1 MAHFRPSR
9 ASPPLR
15 APAGPSSRVSD
26 CTDVSYPPTAP
37 ELVGLSAE
45 EIDFIDQVIGRAP
58 ATASTFLTVFK
69 AYNDVLQERGLDPQN
84 EVVYYGKLLKIGT
97 LKGKN
102 WADKWNMVKEQQG
115 YVPKAAASARGGRTT
130 RVWRTTPTPSRLA
143 AATKVLYHPREPDT
157 FTLHSHQE
165 DTGNT
170 EDDLATKPGIN
181 RRYPDTNG
189 HDTPR
194 PIRRF
199 GSTTTTVSSNSLG
212 LDTGLPTET
221 NPSDFLRRLAARART
236 AAVPRWDAETAAET
250 HTQVSSVPPSY
261 GAIVRDEAPGIPYK
275 DKGKGR
281 ELPLQRRFG
290 VVQEPSLAM
299 PVQPLPKQPPPPQQ
313 SERRGSVVNAE
324 DAFRRVKQAQDEET
338 AAQFYNDRLV
348 ERCYEVWKQGYEWI
362 VTTGEQIAEARDSLI
377 LRRALLTW
385 RNRTAQRRELY
396 LRVSAL
402 SDRRYLKRFYRIWQQ
417 KDQDRKHHRKQ
428 LEWREDVRGRTKA
441 VRERGELRL
450 KKDMWSKWRQSY
462 LSGLAEQ
469 QFSRKVLTRFFNKWN
484 ARLRKLD
491 ELEAAADYFEH
502 DQDERL
508 RNSLWDAWRHR
519 TELRHVEKTMTV
531 RVNLRIMANAMDV
544 WRRIQAQYHVAERF
558 NNMLVLKH
566 TLRRWQ
572 AAQARI
578 QAMEHRA
585 AKHVARRNDVLVRAI
600 MRIWKAHE
608 RGQLLTRVRAM
619 RVLKLAWAQ
628 WRRRMEEQRER
639 EELAQLFRTRSAS
652 LQGVSALKRWRGV
665 YQSHQNAQSF
675 AVHYDRQ
682 RLQYQTM
689 LSWRLQL
696 RAHLRKAKQAKVAR
710 KYLLLRRC
718 FHTWTAKVEEKRR
731 EKKLRE
737 FQMRKAKKVFEE
749 WHARARQQRFLK
761 LAEQEIQT
769 RVALRIMTNTLRHW
783 TTRVADL
790 KFRELETIQHRDHA
804 VVLRAYEKWKAVGK
818 RHVHELSLMESY
830 QDVKRAENMR
840 KVFVRWLTAARK
852 ARHRRLQLQEKEE
865 EFKLMTIAS
874 AFDKWREHYMEIRLQ
889 PLADSFIK
897 QRQTD
902 LVIRAFTA
910 WKKKSL
916 LPTAVK
922 VYNHNLKKAY
932 WAKWKKL
939 MPQALQA
946 KAAREMDRRNTLGK
960 AFALWRKIQKR
971 KIEHKAI
978 NYARYLEL
986 LSSGP
991 RQPPAAPRGAT
1002 LAPRAR
1008 NVFPARNT
1016 IRPATPT
1023 EDETEEAPHPASS
1036 ASRAPF
1042 ARPSANPPRAG
1053 IVSLLANKPRTASP
1067 ERARRTCSP
1076 ERPKFSSRRTIPRD
1090 SSPSETEPEPAPP
1103 AYGGGISAWRKDIR
1117 APSTMKSASPSVAG
1131 DALSTA
1137 NMNVNPGRSSLWQEL
1152 KEVRRRP
1159 RSRAPTERT
1168 HSPEPRFT

>member
-15 APAGPSSRVSD
+15 APAVPSSRVSEF
-26 CTDVSYPPTAP
+26 TDNSHPPTAP

-45 EIDFIDQVIGRAP
+45 EIDFINEVVGRTP

-69 AYNDVLQERGLDPQN
+69 AYNDVLQDRGLDPQN

-102 WADKWNMVKEQQG
+102 WADKWDMVKEQQG
-115 YVPKAAASARGGRTT
+115 YVPKAGASAGGGRTT
-130 RVWRTTPTPSRLA
+130 RVSRTTPTPSRPSA
-143 AATKVLYHPREPDT
+143 KVPYPSREPDT

-165 DTGNT
+165 NT
-170 EDDLATKPGIN
+170 EDDLPTRPAIN

-199 GSTTTTVSSNSLG
+199 GSPATVVSSNSLG
-212 LDTGLPTET
+212 LDTGPHTET
-221 NPSDFLRRLAARART
+221 NPSDILRRLAARART
-236 AAVPRWDAETAAET
+236 AAVPRWDADTAAET
-250 HTQVSSVPPSY
+250 NTQASSVPPSY
-261 GAIVRDEAPGIPYK
+261 GAVVRDETPAIPYK
-275 DKGKGR
+275 DKGKGKEMSSAR
-281 ELPLQRRFG
+281 GFG
-290 VVQEPSLAM
+290 ARHEPS
-299 PVQPLPKQPPPPQQ
+299 PPTPTQPLPKQPPLLQQ
-313 SERRGSVVNAE
+313 RERRGSVVNAE
-324 DAFRRVKQAQDEET
+324 DAFRRVKEVQDEET

-362 VTTGEQIAEARDSLI
+362 ITTGEQIADARDSLI
-377 LRRALLTW
+377 LRRTLLTW
-385 RNRTAQRRELY
+385 RNRTAQQRELC
-396 LRVSAL
+396 LRVAAL
-402 SDRRYLKRFYRIWQQ
+402 SDRRWLKRFYYIWKH
-417 KDQDRKHHRKQ
+417 KDKERKHHRKQ
-428 LEWREDVRGRTKA
+428 LEWREDMRARMKT

-450 KKDMWSKWRQSY
+450 KKDMWSMWRQSY
-462 LSGLAEQ
+462 LSRLAEQ
-469 QFSRKVLTRFFNKWN
+469 QFSRRVLARFFDRWK

-502 DQDERL
+502 DQDEKL
-508 RNSLWDAWRHR
+508 RNRLWDAWRHR
-519 TELRHVEKTMTV
+519 IEMHHVENTITA
-531 RVNLRIMANAMDV
+531 RVNLRIMTNAMDI
-544 WRRIQAQYHVAERF
+544 WRRTQEQYHIAERF
-558 NNMLVLKH
+558 NNMMVLKH
-566 TLRRWQ
+566 TLCRWQ
-572 AAQARI
+572 AARARI
-578 QAMEHRA
+578 QAMENRA
-585 AKHVARRNDVLVRAI
+585 VKHVARQHALLVRAI

-608 RGQLLTRVRAM
+608 RGQLLTRVKALRL
-619 RVLKLAWAQ
+619 LKQAWTQ

-639 EELAQLFRTRSAS
+639 EELAQLFRTRSTS
-652 LQGVSALKRWRGV
+652 LQGASVLKRWREV

-675 AVHYDRQ
+675 AVHYDRE
-682 RLQYQTM
+682 RLQYQMM
-689 LSWRLQL
+689 LTWRLQL

-710 KYLLLRRC
+710 KYFVLRRC
-718 FHTWTAKVEEKRR
+718 FHVWTAKVEEKRR

-737 FQMRKAKKVFEE
+737 FQMRKAKKVLEE
-749 WHARARQQRFLK
+749 WHTKARQQRLLK
-761 LAEQEIQT
+761 LAEQEIRT
-769 RVALRIMTNTLRHW
+769 RVALRIVTNALRHW

-790 KFRELETIQHRDHA
+790 KFRELETIQHRDQA
-804 VVLRAYEKWKAVGK
+804 VIFRAYEKWKAVCK

-852 ARHRRLQLQEKEE
+852 ARHRRLHLQEKEE
-865 EFKLMTIAS
+865 EFKLMTVAS
-874 AFDKWREHYMEIRLQ
+874 AFDKWRERYMDIRLQ
-889 PLADSFIK
+889 PLADSFIR
-897 QRQTD
+897 QQQTD

-910 WKKKSL
+910 WKRKSL

-922 VYNHNLKKAY
+922 VYNYNLKKAY

-960 AFALWRKIQKR
+960 AFALWRKVQKK

-991 RQPPAAPRGAT
+991 RQAPAAPRGTA

-1008 NVFPARNT
+1008 NVFPARRA
-1016 IRPATPT
+1016 IRPTIPT
-1023 EDETEEAPHPASS
+1023 EDETEEPPRAASS

-1042 ARPSANPPRAG
+1042 TRPSTNPSRTG
-1053 IVSLLANKPRTASP
+1053 IPGLLANKPRTASP
-1067 ERARRTCSP
+1067 ERARKPRSP
-1076 ERPKFSSRRTIPRD
+1076 ERPRFSSRRTIPRD
-1090 SSPSETEPEPAPP
+1090 PSPSETEPEPAPP
-1103 AYGGGISAWRKDIR
+1103 AYGGGISAWRKDIH
-1117 APSTMKSASPSVAG
+1117 PLSTTKSAPPSVAG
-1131 DALSTA
+1131 DVLSVA
-1137 NMNVNPGRSSLWQEL
+1137 NLNPGRGRSSLWQEL

-1159 RSRAPTERT
+1159 RSRAPTECT
-1168 HSPEPRFT
+1168 YSPEPP